1 MSWGVEPKLARTG
14 GAARAHAMAIAPT
27 AIHRHG
33 PVVIVLTT
41 RRVGLGIEK
50 QYNRL
55 APEVRQLYG
64 SPVLVEE
71 GEVGGAIAWFEH
83 ERILEGS
90 AGASFRSWRSGV
102 SAPLALASRGR
113 SLHACP
119 KHSRFRQGE
128 AEVFRADAGTTA
140 RRPQQELAGCR
151 PRRSHPREGSTGRR
165 AQHDAS
171 YSSNPSVGT
180 ALAGT
185 LARSAKR

>member
-41 RRVGLGIEK
+41 RRVGLGIEVHDHMPATK
-50 QYNRL
+50 I
-55 APEVRQLYG
+55 RQLH
-64 SPVLVEE
+64 SATVLVEE

-113 SLHACP
+113 SRRTPVPNTPAFAKAKRKSSERMPGRLLVVPCEREPVA
-119 KHSRFRQGE
+119 S
-128 AEVFRADAGTTA
+128 ADARIHLRA
-140 RRPQQELAGCR
+140 VV
-151 PRRSHPREGSTGRR
+151 GSTQEYG
-165 AQHDAS
+165 
-171 YSSNPSVGT
+171 
-180 ALAGT
+180 
-185 LARSAKR
+185 